1 MTRTRV
7 LVAAA
12 VALLAIPTAA
22 QAANGRAGL
31 RVVTE
36 KKTLVGDDGA
46 LVGATRSY
54 LDSAGTARALPENTA
69 LGQLVAG
76 TAAAGIS
83 VGIDYNEQFAQ
94 GFLSSIGGQPA
105 AGGNAFWGFYVDNTL
120 AQVGAEQQIL
130 HKGQEV
136 VWVLD
141 PDFNK
146 PGPFYLDLD
155 VVPSGHHRITFKVTR
170 AGGAKPVPAKG
181 ATLII
186 NGERFPVPA
195 SGRLAVD
202 AQGDWTARATL
213 KGAIRSELLSG
224 TS

>member
-12 VALLAIPTAA
+12 VALLAIPAAA
-22 QAANGRAGL
+22 QAANVRAGL

-36 KKTLVGDDGA
+36 QKTLVGNDGA

-76 TAAAGIS
+76 TAAAGLS

-105 AGGNAFWGFYVDNTL
+105 AGGNAFWAYYVDNAA
-120 AQVGAEQQIL
+120 AQVGAEALIL
-130 HKGQEV
+130 KKGQEI

-141 PDFNK
+141 PDFTAK
-146 PGPFYLDLD
+146 GPYFLDLD
-155 VVPSGHHRITFKVTR
+155 AIPSGRHHVTFRVTR
-170 AGGAKPVPAKG
+170 AGGDKPVPAKG
-181 ATLII
+181 AILTI
-186 NGERFPVPA
+186 NGERFTVPA
-195 SGRLAVD
+195 NGRLAVD
-202 AQGDWTARATL
+202 ATGDWTARATL
-213 KGAIRSELLSG
+213 KGTIRSEQLSG
-224 TS
+224 TA

>member
-12 VALLAIPTAA
+12 VALFAIPTAA
-22 QAANGRAGL
+22 QAANVRAGL

-36 KKTLVGDDGA
+36 KQTLVGDDGA
-46 LVGATRSY
+46 RVGATRSY
-54 LDSAGTARALPENTA
+54 LDSAGTPRALAENTG

-76 TAAAGIS
+76 TAAAGLS

-94 GFLSSIGGQPA
+94 GFLSRIGGQPA
-105 AGGNAFWGFYVDNTL
+105 PGGNAFWGFYVDNVL
-120 AQVGAEQQIL
+120 AQVGAEQHIL
-130 HKGQEV
+130 KKGQEI

-141 PDFNK
+141 PDFNTK
-146 PGPFYLDLD
+146 GPYFLDLD
-155 VVPSGHHRITFKVTR
+155 AIPSGRGRITFRVTR
-170 AGGAKPVPAKG
+170 AGGDRPVPAKG

-202 AQGDWTARATL
+202 AEGDWTARATL
-213 KGAIRSELLSG
+213 KGTIRSEQLTG
-224 TS
+224 TA

>member
-12 VALLAIPTAA
+12 VALLAIPAAA
-22 QAANGRAGL
+22 QAANVRAGL

-36 KKTLVGDDGA
+36 QKTLVGNDGA

-54 LDSAGTARALPENTA
+54 LDSAGTPRALPENTA

-76 TAAAGIS
+76 TAAAGLS

-105 AGGNAFWGFYVDNTL
+105 AGGNAFWAFYVDNAA
-120 AQVGAEQQIL
+120 AQVGAEAVIL
-130 HKGQEV
+130 KKGQEI
-136 VWVLD
+136 VWMLD
-141 PDFNK
+141 PDFNTK
-146 PGPFYLDLD
+146 GPYFLDLD
-155 VVPSGHHRITFKVTR
+155 AIPSGRHHVTFRVTR
-170 AGGAKPVPAKG
+170 AGGDKPVPAKG
-181 ATLII
+181 AILTI

-202 AQGDWTARATL
+202 AEGDWTARATL
-213 KGAIRSELLSG
+213 KGTIRSEQLTG
-224 TS
+224 TA